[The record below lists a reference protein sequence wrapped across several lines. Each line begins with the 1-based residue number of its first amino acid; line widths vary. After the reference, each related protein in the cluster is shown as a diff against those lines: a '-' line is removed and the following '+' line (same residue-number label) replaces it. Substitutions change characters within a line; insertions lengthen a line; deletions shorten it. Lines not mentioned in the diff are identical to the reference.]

1 MNLLIPAV
9 TISAYFLILLV
20 MSRLTTRVGNNDAFF
35 RAGHRSPWPLVA
47 FGMIGAS
54 VSGVSFVSVPGYVGM
69 TQMTYLQMCLGFFF
83 GYLFVAYVLLPV
95 YYRNNLTTIYSFL
108 EMRLGPASHKTG
120 ALFFILSKATGAAV
134 RFYLTCLV
142 LQQFLFGPLGIP
154 YIGTVLTVLLLVW
167 LYTRRAGIRTLVYT
181 DCFQTF
187 CFLAALVA
195 VIVIVAKALYSSPGE
210 MLRSL
215 EADPMS
221 RIFVFDDWGSRQNF
235 WKQFV
240 SGIFI
245 VIVMTGLDQ
254 DMMQKNLTCRNLRSA
269 QKDMCLYGVS
279 FVPVNLLLLVLG
291 VMLYHVAASPEFASF
306 WSAHVGGSIPTEL
319 LKGDS
324 LFPTLVQSGIF
335 GTAVTVLFILGIT
348 AAAFSS
354 VDSALTALTT
364 SICIDLLGI
373 ENKNTDAQEMP
384 LASSDSSGTTH
395 SPHYPHYPHNPHS
408 LHTPHKLISP
418 ETTRKIVH
426 LGVVIF
432 FVFFVVLFRAINS
445 TSAIDAI
452 YTLASYTYGP
462 LLGLFLFA
470 ILTHRRLK
478 DRFAPLV
485 AALSPLICWG
495 LSVIAPKYWGYTF
508 GYELLMLNGL
518 LTFLGLWLL
527 SEKRQQ

>member
-1 MNLLIPAV
+1 MNLLIPAF
-9 TISAYFLILLV
+9 TIFGYFLILLIL
-20 MSRLTTRVGNNDAFF
+20 SRLTSRRSSNNDAFF
-35 RAGHRSPWPLVA
+35 RAGRRSPWPLVA

-83 GYLFVAYVLLPV
+83 GYLIVAYVLLPI

-108 EMRLGPASHKTG
+108 EMRLGPTSHKTG

-134 RFYLTCLV
+134 RFYLACLV

-154 YIGTVLTVLLLVW
+154 YVITVLVVLLLVW
-167 LYTRRAGIRTLVYT
+167 LYTRRGGIRTLVYT
-181 DCFQTF
+181 DCFQTL
-187 CFLAALVA
+187 CFLIALVA
-195 VIVIVAKALYSSPGE
+195 VIVIVAGRLYPSFGTMAST
-210 MLRSL
+210 LCS
-215 EADPMS
+215 DPMS

-235 WKQFV
+235 WKQFL

-245 VIVMTGLDQ
+245 VVVMTGLDQ

-269 QKDMCLYGVS
+269 QKDMCLYGIS

-291 VMLYHVAASPEFASF
+291 VMLYHVAASPEFYSF
-306 WSAHVGGSIPTEL
+306 WAANVGGGFPTAES

-324 LFPTLVQSGIF
+324 LFPTLVQSGVF
-335 GTAVTVLFILGIT
+335 GTGVMVLFVQGIT

-364 SICIDLLGI
+364 SICIDILGI
-373 ENKNTDAQEMP
+373 KNEK
-384 LASSDSSGTTH
+384 SGA
-395 SPHYPHYPHNPHS
+395 
-408 LHTPHKLISP
+408 P
-418 ETTRKIVH
+418 ERTRKLVH
-426 LGVVIF
+426 FGVV
-432 FVFFVVLFRAINS
+432 VFFVIFVVAFRYINS

-462 LLGLFLFA
+462 LLGLFAFA
-470 ILTHRRLK
+470 ITFRHRKLK
-478 DRFAPLV
+478 DRYSPLV
-485 AALSPLICWG
+485 AVLSPLLCYA
-495 LSVIAPKYWGYTF
+495 LSLMAPRLWGYTF

-518 LTFLGLWLL
+518 LTFLGLLLL
-527 SEKRQQ
+527 SKRQTPSRYSL

>member
-1 MNLLIPAV
+1 MNLLIPAA
-9 TISAYFLILLV
+9 TIFGYFLILLIL
-20 MSRLTTRVGNNDAFF
+20 SRLTTRNANNDTFF
-35 RAGHRSPWPLVA
+35 RADRRSPWPLVA

-83 GYLFVAYVLLPV
+83 GYLIVAYVLLPI

-108 EMRLGPASHKTG
+108 EMRLGPTSHKTG

-134 RFYLTCLV
+134 RFYLACLV
-142 LQQFLFGPLGIP
+142 LQQFLFGPLGVP
-154 YIGTVLTVLLLVW
+154 YVATVLIVLLLVW
-167 LYTRRAGIRTLVYT
+167 LYTRRGGIRTLVYT
-181 DCFQTF
+181 DCFQTL
-187 CFLAALVA
+187 CFLVALVA
-195 VIVIVAKALYSSPGE
+195 VIILVANQLYPSFGTMVSS
-210 MLRSL
+210 LAS
-215 EADPMS
+215 DPMS

-235 WKQFV
+235 WKQFL

-245 VIVMTGLDQ
+245 VVVMTGLDQ

-279 FVPVNLLLLVLG
+279 FVPVNLLLLLLG
-291 VMLYHVAASPEFASF
+291 VMLYHVAASPEFHSF
-306 WSAHVGGSIPTEL
+306 WATHVGGAFPADS

-324 LFPTLVQSGIF
+324 LFPTLVQSGVF
-335 GTAVTVLFILGIT
+335 GTGVMILFVLGIT

-364 SICIDLLGI
+364 SICIDILGI
-373 ENKNTDAQEMP
+373 EKGTTGAHNADSDNGQNPPIATPAPTSPDMP
-384 LASSDSSGTTH
+384 ASSLR
-395 SPHYPHYPHNPHS
+395 PF
-408 LHTPHKLISP
+408 SP
-418 ETTRKIVH
+418 EKTRKLVH

-432 FVFFVVLFRAINS
+432 FVVFVVAFRYINS

-462 LLGLFLFA
+462 LLGLFAFA
-470 ILTHRRLK
+470 IICRGRILK
-478 DRFAPLV
+478 DRYTPFIAILFPLLCY
-485 AALSPLICWG
+485 A
-495 LSVIAPKYWGYTF
+495 LSVIAPRLWGYTF

-518 LTFLGLWLL
+518 LTFSGLFLL
-527 SEKRQQ
+527 SKRKV

>member
-1 MNLLIPAV
+1 MSLLISAI
-9 TISAYFLILLV
+9 TIFGYFLVLLLL
-20 MSRLTTRVGNNDAFF
+20 SRLSAGRSANNDTFF
-35 RAGHRSPWPLVA
+35 RAGRRSPWPLVA

-83 GYLFVAYVLLPV
+83 GYLFVAYVLLPI

-108 EMRLGPASHKTG
+108 ELRLGPTSHRTG

-134 RFYLTCLV
+134 RFYLACLV
-142 LQQFLFGPLGIP
+142 LQQFLFEPLGIP
-154 YIGTVLTVLLLVW
+154 YIITVLIVLLLVW

-181 DCFQTF
+181 DCFQTL
-187 CFLAALVA
+187 CFLVALVA
-195 VIVIVAKALYSSPGE
+195 VIIIVAGRLYPSAGAMVSSLGD
-210 MLRSL
+210 
-215 EADPMS
+215 DPMS

-235 WKQFV
+235 WKQFL

-269 QKDMCLYGVS
+269 QKDMCLYGMS
-279 FVPVNLLLLVLG
+279 FVPVNLLLLLLG
-291 VMLYHVAASPEFASF
+291 VMLYHVAASPEFHSF
-306 WSAHVGGSIPTEL
+306 WAANVGGAFPADS

-324 LFPTLVQSGIF
+324 LFPTLVQSGVF
-335 GTAVTVLFILGIT
+335 GTGVMVLFILGIT

-364 SICIDLLGI
+364 SVCIDILGI
-373 ENKNTDAQEMP
+373 ENK
-384 LASSDSSGTTH
+384 
-395 SPHYPHYPHNPHS
+395 
-408 LHTPHKLISP
+408 KSP
-418 ETTRKIVH
+418 ERTRKIVH
-426 LGVVIF
+426 LGVVA
-432 FVFFVVLFRAINS
+432 VFVVFVVAFRYINS

-462 LLGLFLFA
+462 LLGLFSFA
-470 ILTHRRLK
+470 IICRGRTLK
-478 DRFAPLV
+478 DRYTPFV
-485 AALSPLICWG
+485 AVLSPIVCWALSI
-495 LSVIAPKYWGYTF
+495 IAPRLWGYTF

-527 SEKRQQ
+527 SSKTSLLPTAAPSR